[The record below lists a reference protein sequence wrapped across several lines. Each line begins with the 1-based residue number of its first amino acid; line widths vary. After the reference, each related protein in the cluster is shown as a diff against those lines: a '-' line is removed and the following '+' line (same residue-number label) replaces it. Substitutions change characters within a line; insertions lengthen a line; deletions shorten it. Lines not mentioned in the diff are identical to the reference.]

1 MFYHQADYFMS
12 WGKSAVRSF
21 VDRARKQKII
31 EDAKA
36 RIVKEKAARA
46 QAEYNMKYWFIVL
59 IIVLPLGFCS
69 FLLYAFLCPSK
80 GKQGR
85 RQQYRD

>member
-1 MFYHQADYFMS
+1 MS

-46 QAEYNMKYWFIVL
+46 QAEYTMKYLFIVL

-69 FLLYAFLCPSK
+69 FLLYAFFCSSK
-80 GKQGR
+80 GKQER